1 MDDFVRFHFD
11 DRDQHK
17 YVLNAFRLFQEKA
30 TVPFIARYR
39 RGLTNSA
46 SADSLTVWLEFYEL
60 YEHIQ
65 DRKAKMLQELQRRD
79 VNMRSGSSDSANT
92 FPKKLLTPQ
101 LRRDIR
107 EAWTN
112 QALDDLWLPFR
123 SVRCTK
129 SEEAEKAGLA
139 PLAESCMRQ
148 DCDDM
153 YINDEIKRLRL
164 KVNREKV
171 YDFQKINQGGYKNQ
185 GVMILRYDDFG
196 YQRID

>member
-1 MDDFVRFHFD
+1 M
-11 DRDQHK
+11 
-17 YVLNAFRLFQEKA
+17 
-30 TVPFIARYR
+30 
-39 RGLTNSA
+39 
-46 SADSLTVWLEFYEL
+46 WLEFYEL

-65 DRKAKMLQELQRRD
+65 IGRLRCSRATTPRRKCVLGTQIQQTL
-79 VNMRSGSSDSANT
+79 S
-92 FPKKLLTPQ
+92 PKLLTPQ

-164 KVNREKV
+164 K
-171 YDFQKINQGGYKNQ
+171 
-185 GVMILRYDDFG
+185 
-196 YQRID
+196 